1 MRKLRR
7 KAGQVAAVYKEM
19 SVTFSEYQNS
29 LALACPSECGA
40 CCLVPTIEAS
50 PLEMLP
56 TAIALFDQ
64 GRAFQVL
71 QDIESAPS
79 LQCVFYKKSSFDG
92 SLGRCTSY
100 ETRPSICRIFGVAAR
115 KNKTGN
121 RELSACRVL
130 KSEYRERY
138 LGLTDEEIKHAPLMS
153 EWKYK
158 VAVLEEILP
167 AKDRPINEALKI
179 ALQKVLL
186 TSQYSPD
193 DSPETFE
200 PTTPQAM

>member
-7 KAGQVAAVYKEM
+7 KAGQLAAVYQEM

-29 LALACPSECGA
+29 LALACPTECGA
-40 CCLVPTIEAS
+40 CCLAPTIEAS

-64 GRAFQVL
+64 GRAL
-71 QDIESAPS
+71 QILEDIESAPGP
-79 LQCVFYKKSSFDG
+79 QCIFYKKSSFDG

-100 ETRPSICRIFGVAAR
+100 ETRPSLCRIFGVAAR
-115 KNKTGN
+115 KDKVGN
-121 RELSACRVL
+121 LELSICRVL
-130 KSEYRERY
+130 KSEHRERY
-138 LGLTDEEIKHAPLMS
+138 LNLSEEEIKRAPLMS
-153 EWKYK
+153 EWKYRIG
-158 VAVLEEILP
+158 ALEEGLS
-167 AKDRPINEALKI
+167 AKDRPINEALMI

-200 PTTPQAM
+200 PSTSQAI